1 MKRFLL
7 AALVVFS
14 ACETNPLAPEVEAY
28 PVLIQG
34 ESCVDLTAG
43 QSIPVGQVCATIE
56 EGNLKVT
63 YQVVP
68 DWKISETHLWVG
80 TSLASLPVNRSG
92 NPQIGLFPY
101 KSGPLAGVTSTV
113 HYVPL
118 SLFGL
123 TGDEEV
129 CDPVDLLAVAHAAV
143 YRVLPDGSVQG
154 ETAYG
159 QGPRLV
165 NKGSWAMFFGWKLT
179 CEEGQDPEPLVCE
192 TAFAKGESSA
202 CFLEEPYGFSRWG
215 WTNGPLGP
223 GSYSM
228 EIFAGAGRCDTGKG
242 ELVGHLHVEYDGQIA
257 QVVYQAL
264 PGIIFQET
272 HLYVGNDPLARDVR
286 GEYTVAPGQYPFI
299 HDLENVSR
307 DEFVVENLDG
317 EIYIVAH
324 SVACELP
331 RVILS
336 HE

>member
-14 ACETNPLAPEVEAY
+14 ACETNSYGPEVESY
-28 PVLIQG
+28 PVIVQG
-34 ESCVDLTAG
+34 ESCVDLMAG
-43 QSIPVGQVCATIE
+43 QNILVGQVCAGIE
-56 EGNLKVT
+56 EGNLQVT
-63 YQVVP
+63 YNVVP
-68 DWKISETHLWVG
+68 DWQIAETHLWVG
-80 TSLASLPVNRSG
+80 TSLSTLPTNRSG

-101 KSGPLAGVTSTV
+101 KSGPLEGATSYT
-113 HYVPL
+113 HLVPR

-129 CDPVDLLAVAHAAV
+129 CDPLDLLAVAHAAV
-143 YRVLPDGSVQG
+143 FRVLPDGSVQG

-165 NKGSWAMFFGWKLT
+165 QKGSWAMYFGWRLA
-179 CEEGQDPEPLVCE
+179 CEEGVDPEPLVCE
-192 TAFAKGESSA
+192 TAFAKGDASA

-223 GSYSM
+223 GSYSL
-228 EIFAGAGRCDTGKG
+228 EIFAGAGRCDTSKG
-242 ELVGHLHVEYDGQIA
+242 ELVGHLFVDYDGQVARVI
-257 QVVYQAL
+257 YEAL
-264 PGIIFQET
+264 PGIVFQET
-272 HLYVGNDPLARDVR
+272 HLYVGGEPLARNVN

-299 HDLENVSR
+299 HDLENAAR
-307 DEFVVENLDG
+307 DEFVVEGLSG
-317 EIYIVAH
+317 EIHVVAH

-331 RVILS
+331 NVILS